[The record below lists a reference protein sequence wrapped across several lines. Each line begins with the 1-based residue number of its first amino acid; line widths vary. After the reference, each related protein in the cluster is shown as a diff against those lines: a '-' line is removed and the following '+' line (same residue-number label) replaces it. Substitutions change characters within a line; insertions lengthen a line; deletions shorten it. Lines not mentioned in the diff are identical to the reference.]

1 MDLIFVFPL
10 ILALISCGQSHT
22 EGTEQTNGSCYNLCP
37 AGYHKV
43 GNCDDQV
50 KKYKCKKCEVGFYTD
65 IENYREKCLRCD
77 LCNRCHKGGTC
88 DEPIEKY
95 RFKRCGKRWH
105 LHGNEKPYGEMSSV
119 SHVFV
124 FPLILALT
132 SCGQSHTEG
141 IEQTDGSCYNLCPA
155 GYHKVGNC
163 DDQVKKYKCK
173 KCEDGF
179 YTDIENY
186 REKCL
191 RCEQCNHD
199 EVVIE
204 PCIFNRSIVCGC
216 KEGYY
221 NSGSDSLQCS
231 KCSCE
236 HCPHNA
242 DYKAKCSPP
251 SSYRQKPTTASTNP
265 STTRIVSSTTVAN
278 KRLMPTTVTP
288 ASTSTPD
295 PNKPLVST
303 SKATT
308 KTSNPHITEIPRNP
322 GSAGIFLAV
331 ISFLLLSWFLLIC
344 TMKIFKHKDSF
355 CWRRRK
361 EAEVSQN
368 EQPSHQ
374 GSNPTT
380 LTLTVSEETPM
391 LTLNQSPAISEH
403 PTHINPLVPV
413 NGQLVARQHD
423 HADRWPAI
431 VLYAIIKEVPLHRW
445 KEFLRL
451 LKVTDQQM
459 VRVEME
465 TGFSLGSMEKQYQ
478 MLRLWSQHSSS
489 KLSDIFSALH
499 YMELSGCAQL
509 LQESLE
515 QLQWTPDHRQ
525 ALTAI

>member
-1 MDLIFVFPL
+1 
-10 ILALISCGQSHT
+10 
-22 EGTEQTNGSCYNLCP
+22 
-37 AGYHKV
+37 
-43 GNCDDQV
+43 
-50 KKYKCKKCEVGFYTD
+50 
-65 IENYREKCLRCD
+65 
-77 LCNRCHKGGTC
+77 
-88 DEPIEKY
+88 
-95 RFKRCGKRWH
+95 
-105 LHGNEKPYGEMSSV
+105 MSSV